1 MQYIQTYFK
10 YLTEMKSTTTAP
22 TANNKYTPPAK
33 RNNGESQPS
42 PQTQTPHA
50 TPWNKM
56 STFNKS
62 AVTEKK
68 QPKKEFAL
76 TTNAFPTLGET
87 ITNGAG
93 KPLMSFSSVTS
104 KSINKNNAAMS
115 AEEEEAKAKATSDL
129 LSGWVYIRKNQETGQ
144 VQYRGG
150 LSDEYLMKR
159 FKAENEDFLKTG
171 KIVTKYL
178 IERLQY
184 ERDMDVERLGDLSE
198 YFNSPT
204 VNELLEE
211 LYQRSLVR
219 DGYNTHNNNN
229 NNNNNNEMMLCID

>member
-42 PQTQTPHA
+42 SQTQTPHA

-115 AEEEEAKAKATSDL
+115 A
-129 LSGWVYIRKNQETGQ
+129 
-144 VQYRGG
+144 
-150 LSDEYLMKR
+150 
-159 FKAENEDFLKTG
+159 
-171 KIVTKYL
+171 
-178 IERLQY
+178 
-184 ERDMDVERLGDLSE
+184 
-198 YFNSPT
+198 
-204 VNELLEE
+204 
-211 LYQRSLVR
+211 
-219 DGYNTHNNNN
+219 
-229 NNNNNNEMMLCID
+229 